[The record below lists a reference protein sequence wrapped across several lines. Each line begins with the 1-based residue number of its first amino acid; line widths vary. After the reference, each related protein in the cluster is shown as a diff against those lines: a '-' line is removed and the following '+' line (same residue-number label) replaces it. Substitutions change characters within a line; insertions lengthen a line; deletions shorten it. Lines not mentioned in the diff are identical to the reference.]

1 VPGLVQSLR
10 MLGEIL
16 LGLGRRAEALPHLQ
30 EAIVLFAQLK
40 DRDGETAVWI
50 RLAGAH
56 ELDGN
61 HADAMAAWA
70 KARALR
76 HQSGDAA
83 GELEA
88 LEGLARATRRHI
100 SDPALAMGY
109 YREAFDLAVALAD
122 ARAQGRIGNTIGILD
137 WSRGNYGEALAH
149 YGRALEVFRAL
160 GDDAGVGLMLNSLG
174 ATLKALHRLQE
185 AQEHVR
191 EALAIHRRSN
201 QAQLEGHALAL
212 LGEIAL
218 ELDDT
223 TEAVACLEASLAI
236 RQRLADARGEGW
248 MFHLLA
254 RAHAAGNRP
263 ERARES
269 VARAERAA
277 AANAD
282 RELLAA
288 CQRLRQSSGL

>member
-1 VPGLVQSLR
+1 
-10 MLGEIL
+10 
-16 LGLGRRAEALPHLQ
+16 
-30 EAIVLFAQLK
+30 
-40 DRDGETAVWI
+40 
-50 RLAGAH
+50 
-56 ELDGN
+56 
-61 HADAMAAWA
+61 MAAWA

-76 HQSGDAA
+76 QQSGDAA

-100 SDPALAMGY
+100 AEPALAMGY
-109 YREAFDLAVALAD
+109 YREALELAVALGD
-122 ARAQGRIGNTIGILD
+122 ARAQGRIRNTLGILE
-137 WSRGNYGEALAH
+137 WSRGNYGEALVH
-149 YGRALEVFRAL
+149 YGRALEVFRGLA
-160 GDDAGVGLMLNSLG
+160 DDAGVGLMLNSLG

-185 AQEHVR
+185 AQAHLR
-191 EALAIHRRSN
+191 EALPILRRSN

-218 ELDDT
+218 ELDDA

-236 RQRLADARGEGW
+236 RQRLGDVRGEGW

-254 RAHAAGNRP
+254 RAHVAGNRP

-277 AANAD
+277 NGD
-282 RELLAA
+282 GELLAA